1 VITSC
6 TPSAVCIIMEGGRN
20 KQIQGH
26 LLDVIH
32 LKLAEHIAKLDF
44 NQNMLKACNV
54 LIDMKH
60 IQRDDLCDA

>member
-1 VITSC
+1 
-6 TPSAVCIIMEGGRN
+6 MEGGRN

-44 NQNMLKACNV
+44 NQNMLKA
-54 LIDMKH
+54 
-60 IQRDDLCDA
+60 